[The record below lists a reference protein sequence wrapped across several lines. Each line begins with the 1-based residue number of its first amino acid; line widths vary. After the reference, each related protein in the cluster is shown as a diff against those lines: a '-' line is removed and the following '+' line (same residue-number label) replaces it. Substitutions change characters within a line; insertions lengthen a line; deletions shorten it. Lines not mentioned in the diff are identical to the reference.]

1 MLISQEPLRLCETVS
16 FTLRSG
22 NWILDNFPQTR
33 EQFNLMVE
41 RGLLPN
47 NLICLKDNS
56 DGGSFLLKRW
66 YKLRTGQYQDAL
78 PVAIVNKFVKGVS
91 KKNQLC

>member
-1 MLISQEPLRLCETVS
+1 MPNFFS
-16 FTLRSG
+16 LRSG

-66 YKLRTGQYQDAL
+66 YKLQTGLCEHVLQVDLGDREQIFL
-78 PVAIVNKFVKGVS
+78 SFVN
-91 KKNQLC
+91 